1 MTQFTAAV
9 TIIADVNDEV
19 QYVGDV
25 GESEETAWR
34 LCLGWPTA
42 AEVIQRNGSGWY
54 AAQATLTWERP

>member
-1 MTQFTAAV
+1 MTQYSATV
-9 TIIADVNDEV
+9 TIIVDEKHEV

-25 GESEETAWR
+25 GESEQTAWGI
-34 LCLGWPTA
+34 CLGWPTA